1 MNNNPKPVDAN
12 APLSPRRRRLRWTVA
27 ILSAAVAVGLA
38 AGGIFY
44 LQTRPTQYR
53 PDEMLADVTSELAR
67 HLPPDAPQPRLTDVT
82 REAGLGSFR
91 TFAGERTSQMPEDMG
106 PGAAWGDY
114 DNDGDD
120 DLFLVS
126 AGGAMNLP
134 ADQLLPCELYENLGD
149 GAFRKVDGFP
159 ETRLHGMAAAWGDY
173 DSDGH
178 LDLVVTGYNALL
190 LFHNEGG
197 SGQFVRDTRLPNLK
211 GFWSGAAWGD
221 YDNDRRLDLYVC
233 HYLQYVEN
241 EADVARG
248 SVQLGL
254 FVPFT
259 LNPASYPGG
268 TNALFHNNGDGTFT
282 DVAPSLKVTNPE
294 GRSLGG
300 LWHDFDDD
308 GWLDL
313 YVANDVSDNVFYR
326 NLGGTFED
334 ISHPAYVADY
344 RSAMGLAA
352 GDYNRDGDDD
362 LFITHWVAQEN
373 ALYDNLWADFNAKS
387 AAKKAPAGKGPSP
400 TQPSQRGRA
409 ATESS
414 SSSFSSSSSN
424 SPFEDDDEDEKFR
437 RSLRTISTIAVQR
450 PPLDSGRPLPITNAA
465 DSPSSPPIQ
474 QSSPPKYPLRFM
486 DIADMKGLGQVALPY
501 VGWGAEFVDLDGDGW
516 LDLVAANGNTLEL
529 DGPLPRK
536 LKPQEPFLFW
546 NRCGEHFY
554 NLAPLHKSFAE
565 PHVSRGLAVSD
576 YVNDGDMDLLVV
588 HLGEGVQLW
597 RNDMQTG
604 NWLKVRLRSR
614 LKNGA
619 PLGFGDGSKVI
630 AHIGGVALR
639 RSVTGVSYLSQHTR
653 VLHFGLGAA
662 NQVQQL
668 EVRWH
673 AGPANSYFNLDANVT
688 WEIIEGDPTPKRVAT
703 KPSGASRSSQTEPLP
718 SAAREGRQSRE
729 SSSAAPLTR
738 SSGRE
743 SALNSSGKIMSG
755 RPSPA
760 ASFLGREAAVSQ
772 ERAGTSPAAKPPDD
786 KVRLLAF
793 WNKQRGAMNALKV
806 EKDIPKAIQLF
817 REALELDP
825 RHEDSRYYLGQCLA
839 AQGDAAGALAQLEE
853 LTRINP
859 QSHRGFQQWGTLRAV
874 FAETEA
880 DLAAAEKSLEQA
892 HSLNPEE
899 TGALLVLGEVALLRH
914 DLAKAEQ
921 RLADACAT
929 NPKAVAGFFLRGYLA
944 WKRGDQAGAEEWLR
958 KTREAL
964 GQDWKPQGSTS
975 EGDVQ
980 QKQHAEKTPLTR
992 FWERWDGVADP
1003 AKSFAALDAFLKG
1016 QRGLPAAKTPPK

>member
-1 MNNNPKPVDAN
+1 MNNDTKPVADNASCPPSPGK

-27 ILSAAVAVGLA
+27 ILSVVVAVGLA
-38 AGGIFY
+38 AGVILHFR
-44 LQTRPTQYR
+44 TRPRQYQ
-53 PDEMLADVTSELAR
+53 PDEKLADVTSELAR
-67 HLPPDAPQPRLTDVT
+67 NLPPDAPRPRLADVT
-82 REAGLGSFR
+82 REAGLSSFR
-91 TFAGERTSQMPEDMG
+91 TFASERTSQMPEDMG

-134 ADQLLPCELYENLGD
+134 VDKLLPCELYENLGD
-149 GAFRKVDGFP
+149 GAFRKVEGFP

-173 DSDGH
+173 DGDGH
-178 LDLVVTGYNALL
+178 LDLAVTGYNALL

-197 SGQFVRDTRLPNLK
+197 LGKFIRDARLPNLK
-211 GFWSGAAWGD
+211 GFWSDAAWGD
-221 YDNDRRLDLYVC
+221 YDNDRQLDLYVC
-233 HYLQYVEN
+233 NYLQYVEN

-282 DVAPSLKVTNPE
+282 DVAPNLKVTNPE

-326 NLGGTFED
+326 NIGGRFED

-344 RSAMGLAA
+344 RSAMGMAV

-362 LFITHWVAQEN
+362 LYITHWVAQEN
-373 ALYDNLWADFNAKS
+373 ALYDNLLADFSAKP
-387 AAKKAPAGKGPSP
+387 AAKKPTAGNAPSP
-400 TQPSQRGRA
+400 SDH
-409 ATESS
+409 S
-414 SSSFSSSSSN
+414 
-424 SPFEDDDEDEKFR
+424 
-437 RSLRTISTIAVQR
+437 QR
-450 PPLDSGRPLPITNAA
+450 PPPDSGHPLPMAKASHSPTN
-465 DSPSSPPIQ
+465 PPIQ
-474 QSSPPKYPLRFM
+474 KSNSPKYPLRFM
-486 DIADMKGLGQVALPY
+486 DIADMKGLGQIALPY
-501 VGWGAEFVDLDGDGW
+501 VGWGTEFVDLDGDGW
-516 LDLVAANGNTLEL
+516 LDLVAVNGNTLEM

-546 NRCGEHFY
+546 NRRGEHFH
-554 NLAPLHKSFAE
+554 NLAPLHKSLAE
-565 PHVSRGLAVSD
+565 QHVSRGLAISD
-576 YVNDGDMDLLVV
+576 YDNDGDMDILFV
-588 HLGEGVQLW
+588 HLGEGVQLL

-604 NWLKVRLRSR
+604 HWLKIRLRSR

-630 AHIGGVALR
+630 AHVGGVGLR

-653 VLHFGLGAA
+653 VLHFGLGGA
-662 NQVQQL
+662 NQVEQL

-673 AGPANSYFNLDANVT
+673 AGPTNFFANLDANVT
-688 WEIIEGDPTPKRVAT
+688 WEITEGDPTPIRRGRK
-703 KPSGASRSSQTEPLP
+703 SDGAPQTSRPEPLP
-718 SAAREGRQSRE
+718 SADGVGRLSRG
-729 SSSAAPLTR
+729 SSSAAPLHR

-743 SALNSSGKIMSG
+743 SALNSSGKTVSG
-755 RPSPA
+755 LTSA
-760 ASFLGREAAVSQ
+760 AKSEIGKEAAISQ
-772 ERAGTSPAAKPPDD
+772 ERTGTSPAAKPPDE
-786 KVRLLAF
+786 KARLLEF
-793 WNKQRGAMNALKV
+793 WNKQRGAMNAMKV
-806 EKDIPKAIQLF
+806 DKNIPKAIQLF
-817 REALELDP
+817 RQALELNP

-839 AQGDAAGALAQLEE
+839 AQGDAPGALAQLEE

-859 QSHRGFQQWGTLRAV
+859 QSHRGFQQWGTLRAI
-874 FAETEA
+874 FAQSDA
-880 DLAAAEKSLEQA
+880 DLAAAEKSLAKA

-899 TGALLVLGEVALLRH
+899 TGALLVLGEVSLLRH
-914 DLAKAEQ
+914 DLKMAEQ

-944 WKRGDQAGAEEWLR
+944 WKRGDQAGAEEWLK

-964 GQDWKPQGSTS
+964 GQDWQPQGSTS

-980 QKQHAEKTPLTR
+980 HKQHVEKTPLTR
-992 FWERWDGVADP
+992 FWERWDGTADP
-1003 AKSFAALDAFLKG
+1003 ANSFAALEAFLKG
-1016 QRGLPAAKTPPK
+1016 QRGLPEAKSPPK